1 MPKFDP
7 QRFLSIVAASYGKR
21 LLEKPYD
28 RLAQTEFF
36 QRLKDQPQLAKQAIE
51 AAFYALTALFEQKAV
66 DSSPFWRS
74 VNEVLVDLGPELSK
88 RMLNGDTGPL
98 TINAE
103 KYTTL
108 VEKPA
113 EKIFLQVLL
122 ENLDLEKITGLAAWL
137 KGATPEEKSNILKYI
152 RGLSAEKAV
161 DMVKIST
168 ADASEIFVAFEEPK
182 IEPPKRI
189 TFLDA
194 VERRLRQ
201 HRDSL
206 AQKNG
211 GSEHGKS

>member
-1 MPKFDP
+1 MLNFDP
-7 QRFLSIVAASYGKR
+7 KRFFSIVAASYGKR

-28 RLAQTEFF
+28 QLSQTELF
-36 QRLKDQPQLAKQAIE
+36 QKLKDQPALAKQAIE
-51 AAFYALTALFEQKAV
+51 AASYVLTALFEQKAV

-74 VNEVLVDLGPELSK
+74 VNEVLMDVGPELSK

-137 KGATPEEKSNILKYI
+137 KGATPEEKFNILKYI
-152 RGLSAEKAV
+152 RGL
-161 DMVKIST
+161 
-168 ADASEIFVAFEEPK
+168 AFEK
-182 IEPPKRI
+182 IVEIGQLSTKDAGDLFTAFEKPSGNTTLKKLNEDLRESNRKLRERI
-189 TFLDA
+189 AT
-194 VERRLRQ
+194 
-201 HRDSL
+201 
-206 AQKNG
+206 KKG
-211 GSEHGKS
+211 GTNV